1 MTVGTLNLFGIPVH
15 KITLPDW
22 DKLKPQLIEMI
33 DLDGDEYKNET
44 CTTDFFHVG
53 AFDGKGRANG
63 HPYLEKFWELV
74 GPSIEECWQ
83 MMGLPPHKDPSEIQL
98 WSQRYYRGDYHDL
111 HNHGFGNMSGV
122 LNLEHDP
129 ALHSSTR
136 LQCPHLDPLF
146 GRLTMMELPDVN
158 EGDIILFPAALGHE
172 STANLHDEPR
182 TIMSFNIP
190 IQ

>member
-1 MTVGTLNLFGIPVH
+1 MTIGTLNLFGIPVN

-22 DKLKPQLIEMI
+22 DNLKPQLLEMI
-33 DLDGDEYKNET
+33 NLDGDEYRSLT

-53 AFDGKGRANG
+53 ASDGQG

-83 MMGLPPHKDPSEIQL
+83 MMNLPPHKDSSEIQL

-122 LNLEHDP
+122 LFLEFDP
-129 ALHSSTR
+129 ELHSSTR
-136 LQCPHLDPLF
+136 LQCPHLDPLY
-146 GRLTMMELPDVN
+146 GRITMMKLPDVR
-158 EGDIILFPAALGHE
+158 EGEIILFPAGIGHE
-172 STANLHDEPR
+172 SMPNQSDIPR
-182 TIMSFNIP
+182 TVMSLNIP